1 MEKGQLLLV
10 TAFLLIG
17 QTGFSQTVDSLYE
30 IGTWS
35 GFRDAAI
42 SYTFD
47 DGCPNQFSVA
57 IPMFNEFGFPLTLF
71 TATGTSWL
79 PQPNWTVLQN
89 VAAQGHEVASHT
101 VTHPYL
107 NQLTLTEQQYE
118 LKSSQDSINAH
129 VTCQKCITLA
139 YPYCVRGNDSLCLE
153 YYIAARACQ
162 GNIES
167 KNPRSFLNLSS
178 IICGSEGSV
187 KTGADFNSRANGA
200 ANSKGW
206 CVYLIHGIDNA
217 SDGWSPISSTELRA
231 SLEYLDT
238 NRVKFWVATFVNVVR
253 YIKER
258 SAASVTELSVQE
270 NSITV
275 QVTDTL
281 DNEIYDYPITV
292 RRKLP
297 AGWISATVTQGGE
310 SVSSAV
316 VTVDGIKYVMFD
328 AIPDSGDVVIT
339 KSDQTQIQDYN
350 QIQNSPDIKVQNYPN
365 PFNPSTTIAFTLH
378 KDEMVRIKIYD
389 LLGQEVRTL
398 INEMMQ
404 SGKKQIV
411 WDGRDQ
417 LGELVPS
424 GVYYYLLEA
433 GSYGNV
439 KKMLVIK

>member
-1 MEKGQLLLV
+1 MKNGQLLLV

-17 QTGFSQTVDSLYE
+17 QTGFNQTVDSLYE

-35 GFRDAAI
+35 GFRQAAI
-42 SYTFD
+42 SYTYD
-47 DGCPNQFSVA
+47 DGCPNQFSIA
-57 IPMFNEFGFPLTLF
+57 IPMFNEFGFNLTLF
-71 TATGTSWL
+71 TPTGASGMPL
-79 PQPNWTVLQN
+79 PNWTVLQS
-89 VAAQGHEVASHT
+89 VASQGHEIASHT

-107 NQLTLTEQQYE
+107 NQLTLAEQQDE
-118 LKSSQDSINAH
+118 LKNSKDSIETH
-129 VTCQKCITLA
+129 VKGHKCITLA
-139 YPYCVRGNDSLCLE
+139 YPYCVHGNDSLCLE

-162 GNIES
+162 GSIES
-167 KNPRSFLNLSS
+167 KNPRSFLNISS

-206 CVYLIHGIDNA
+206 CVYLIHGLDNA
-217 SDGWSPISSTELRA
+217 SDGWSPTSSTELRA
-231 SLEYLDT
+231 SLEYLDA
-238 NRVKFWVATFVNVVR
+238 NRDKFWVATFLNAVL

-258 SAASVTELSVQE
+258 NAASVTELSTQE

-281 DNEIYDYPITV
+281 DNEIYDYPITI
-292 RRKLP
+292 RRVLP
-297 AGWISATVTQGGE
+297 DGWISATVTQGGE

-316 VTVDGIKYVMFD
+316 VTIDSVKYVIFN

-339 KSDQTQIQDYN
+339 KSDQTKIQNHD
-350 QIQNSPDIKVQNYPN
+350 QIQNLPDIKLQNYPN
-365 PFNPSTTIAFTLH
+365 PFNPSTTISFTLH
-378 KDEMVRIKIYD
+378 SDKMVSIKIYD
-389 LLGQEVRTL
+389 LLGQEVRIL
-398 INEMMQ
+398 ANEMMQ
-404 SGKKQIV
+404 PGVKRII

-424 GVYYYLLEA
+424 GVYYYILEA